1 MDLSWMS
8 EKDLCDFAEQ
18 IYDDGVFSGRLAEI
32 KGETPIEYKHSFAA
46 KLIDSLIKNSKE
58 ADK

>member
-8 EKDLCDFAEQ
+8 DDDFKDLAEQ
-18 IYDDGVFSGRLAEI
+18 VYDDGVFSGRLAEV

-46 KLIDSLIKNSKE
+46 KLIDSLIKNSKG
-58 ADK
+58 D